1 MDARKILSVEKVFLG
16 DTFQA
21 FLQGQIR
28 ARGWNQSEAATALDI
43 SQSQLSFYLSGERKP
58 SFETARKIAAAL
70 NVSIEQ
76 MNEAA
81 PKTKRAVVVRE
92 EEAVYRAEAAALT
105 EVLGRLKKR
114 WRTGKDRALLEMA
127 VRVAFG
133 DDAGFVIGWLNDE
146 EEEGR

>member
-1 MDARKILSVEKVFLG
+1 VDARKILSVEKVFLG

-28 ARGWNQSEAATALDI
+28 ARGWNQSEAASALDI

-81 PKTKRAVVVRE
+81 PRTKRAVVVRE
-92 EEAVYRAEAAALT
+92 ERAVYAAEAAAVT
-105 EVLGRLKKR
+105 EVLGRLKRR
-114 WRTGKDRALLEMA
+114 WKSGKDRQILELA
-127 VRVAFG
+127 VRVAFD
-133 DDAGFVIGWLNDE
+133 DDAGFVIAWFDE
-146 EEEGR
+146 E